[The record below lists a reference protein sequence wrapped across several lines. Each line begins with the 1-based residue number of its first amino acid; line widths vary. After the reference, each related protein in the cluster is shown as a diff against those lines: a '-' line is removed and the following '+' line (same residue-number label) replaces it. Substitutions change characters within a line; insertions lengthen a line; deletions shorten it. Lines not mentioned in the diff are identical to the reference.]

1 MKKALILGVAAA
13 GILALPSLATAQEQ
27 GTPPPMLFVYT
38 DNVAPAHMAQY
49 EAAVKEAV
57 GKVMATAEGA
67 KLDWIAAS
75 GMGSWYLYAFPM
87 QTMADMVTINQDW
100 EAAVKA
106 AGGPAIFAKSDLLVE
121 YADAAIVVFR
131 PDMSYIPANPSEAER
146 AGNFRHWTFWHPLPG
161 KAQELEAVAR
171 EFVALYQANNMDSG
185 WRMYQRI
192 IGSEL
197 PAYIVASTG
206 MSPADYH
213 ATSDAANAKLGAEAE
228 ALFQKAFAITRRVET
243 RDGMM
248 RPDMAAAGLKE

>member
-1 MKKALILGVAAA
+1 MKKALLLSVAAA
-13 GILALPSLATAQEQ
+13 GFLALPGLAAAQEQ
-27 GTPPPMLFVYT
+27 PARPPMLFVYT

-49 EAAVKEAV
+49 ETAVKEAV

-106 AGGPAIFAKSDLLVE
+106 AGGPAIFAKSDQLVE
-121 YADAAIVVFR
+121 YADAAIVAFR
-131 PDMSYIPANPSEAER
+131 PDMSYIPANPSEAES
-146 AGNFRHWTFWHPLPG
+146 AGNFRHWSFWHPLPG

-171 EFVALYQANNMDSG
+171 EFAELYRANNMGSG

-213 ATSDAANAKLGAEAE
+213 STSEAANATLGAEAE

-248 RPDMAAAGLKE
+248 RPDMAAGAFKK